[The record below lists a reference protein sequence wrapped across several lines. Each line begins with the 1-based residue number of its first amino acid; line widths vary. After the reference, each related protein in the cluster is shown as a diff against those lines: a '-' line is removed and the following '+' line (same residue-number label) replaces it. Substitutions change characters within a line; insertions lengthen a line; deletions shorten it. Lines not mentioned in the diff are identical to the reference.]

1 MHNKHKLSRRK
12 CMIANRPSQMPT
24 RLVALQVLNKD
35 YLQKWT
41 NGKMGTR
48 WVKPYNTT
56 KEPGKG
62 LEVVPDPT
70 YTIDRVYVCV
80 PTQLSSV

>member
-1 MHNKHKLSRRK
+1 
-12 CMIANRPSQMPT
+12 MIASRPNQMPT
-24 RLVALQVLNKD
+24 RLAALQVFNKD
-35 YLQKWT
+35 YLQKRA

-70 YTIDRVYVCV
+70 YMIDRVHVCV